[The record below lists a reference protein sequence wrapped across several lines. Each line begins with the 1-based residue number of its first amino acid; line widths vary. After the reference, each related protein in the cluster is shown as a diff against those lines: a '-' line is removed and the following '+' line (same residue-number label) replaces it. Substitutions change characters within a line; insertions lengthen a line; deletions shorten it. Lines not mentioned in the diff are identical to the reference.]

1 VRSSLLPQ
9 EFTIVHVTRR
19 SAAIALA
26 CTLLAG
32 CGKSPAPASGSS
44 SAAPAAPLA
53 TERVVNVY
61 NWSDYMD
68 PAVVAEFTKAT
79 GIKVNYDTFDSQEML
94 ETKLLAGQSG
104 FDVVIVSSDKLGRLA
119 PVGTFMKLDY
129 SQLPASKNIDPDV
142 RKALA
147 TFDAG
152 NEHAIGYVWGTTGVG
167 YDARMLQELAPGAA
181 NDSWQLVF
189 DPRNAKRMA
198 GCGVSVIDAPSEVIA
213 SALVALG
220 RNPNE
225 ITPDSIAQATKLL
238 AGMRASVRKIDSDT
252 QIGDMAEGN
261 ACLLVTWGT
270 NVGLAR
276 ARATDAGKDIDFRYV
291 IPREGAIG
299 WYDSFAIPAD
309 APHAAEAHAF
319 INFMQDPA
327 IAARN
332 SNYAGVATA
341 NGAALPLVDAALR
354 DDTSIYPTAE
364 VRARVIALRPRNQ
377 DESRLETRAW
387 ADFRNGATP

>member
-1 VRSSLLPQ
+1 LPQ
-9 EFTIVHVTRR
+9 EFHIVHVTRR

-26 CTLLAG
+26 CAMLAG
-32 CGKSPAPASGSS
+32 CSKSPAPAASS
-44 SAAPAAPLA
+44 PAAAPPV

-68 PAVVAEFTKAT
+68 PTVVADFTKAT

-119 PVGTFMKLDY
+119 PIGTFMKLDY

-152 NEHAIGYVWGTTGVG
+152 NEHSIGYLWGTTGVG
-167 YDARMLQELAPGAA
+167 YDDRKLRELAPGAPS
-181 NDSWQLVF
+181 DSWQLVF
-189 DPRNAKRMA
+189 DPRNAARMA
-198 GCGVSVIDAPSEVIA
+198 SCGVSVIDAPSEVIA

-238 AGMRASVRKIDSDT
+238 RGMRASVRKIDSDT

-270 NVGLAR
+270 NVGMAR
-276 ARATDAGKDIDFRYV
+276 ARATEAGKDIDFRYV

-332 SNYAGVATA
+332 SNYAAVATA

-387 ADFRNGATP
+387 TDFRNGATP